1 MHRAVTT
8 SRTHAHLKDSM
19 FRDHVAE
26 QATVE
31 AAQRRWLFHRDH
43 DNDGRDPDPK
53 SRQCRCLKEG
63 ENGRC
68 RQNIACTPERSKM
81 RSAVRLDSD
90 DASADTAS
98 DVLVIPLPANIR
110 DAGVNS
116 SERNARL

>member
-1 MHRAVTT
+1 MCRSLAA
-8 SRTHAHLKDSM
+8 SRLQAHLKDSM

-31 AAQRRWLFHRDH
+31 AAQRRWLFHRGN
-43 DNDGRDPDPK
+43 DNTFLGPGPK
-53 SRQCRCLKEG
+53 TRQCHLKEG

-98 DVLVIPLPANIR
+98 DVLVIPLPAKIR